1 MSSIAEAV
9 RFDGVHLE
17 QVHCLLLVT
26 SDSGRFK
33 HFMWQYFL
41 HTTLHLVDGVIGVIA
56 VSQDKQLLGL
66 VN

>member
-17 QVHCLLLVT
+17 QVHCLLLVI

-33 HFMWQYFL
+33 HFMWQYL
-41 HTTLHLVDGVIGVIA
+41 HTPLHLVDGVVGVLA
-56 VSQDKQLLGL
+56 VSQDKQFLGL